1 MNVVDRERLVIEQL
15 IPTLESDGY
24 TVYSHPSQQQ
34 LPYFMKGYVP
44 DAIAVG
50 PQKKLA
56 IEVVF
61 DEPSAKSKLDR
72 LNGLFDGHEDWELRI
87 LYSRATASA
96 ETLATASDAEIARSI
111 DSVENLVRH
120 GQSGAALLIGWS
132 TLEALGRSLFDK
144 ALQRPQPSMRLVEA
158 LAGRGDVTPSEAD
171 LLRKLAHLRNQLSH
185 GKLSI
190 SVELSE
196 LTDFI
201 SILKTLQTSNEAAA
215 AS

>member
-1 MNVVDRERLVIEQL
+1 MNVIDREQLVIEQL
-15 IPTLESDGY
+15 IPALESEGY
-24 TVYSHPSQQQ
+24 IVYLHPSQQQ
-34 LPYFMKGYVP
+34 LPSFMKGYVP

-61 DEPSAKSKLDR
+61 DEPSAKPKLDGLR
-72 LNGLFDGHEDWELRI
+72 GLFDGHKNWELRI
-87 LYSRATASA
+87 LYSRAPAPA
-96 ETLATASDAEIARSI
+96 EILATASDTEIARSI
-111 DSVENLVRH
+111 ASAENLVAN

-132 TLEALGRSLFDK
+132 TLEALGRSLLGK
-144 ALQRPQPSMRLVEA
+144 RLERPQPSLRLVEA
-158 LAGRGDVTPSEAD
+158 LAERGDVTPSEAD

-185 GKLSI
+185 GKLSV
-190 SVELSE
+190 SVELTV

-201 SILKTLQTSNEAAA
+201 SILKTLQISNEAAA